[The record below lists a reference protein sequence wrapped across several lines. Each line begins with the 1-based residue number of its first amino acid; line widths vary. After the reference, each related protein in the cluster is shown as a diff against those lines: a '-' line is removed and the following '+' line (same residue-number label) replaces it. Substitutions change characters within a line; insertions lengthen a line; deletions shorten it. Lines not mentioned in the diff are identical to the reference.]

1 MKRALDFTLA
11 LVALVALAPVLCL
24 IAMAIW
30 ISDFHAPF
38 YAGRRIGRF
47 GREFKMIKFRSMRPD
62 AWKTGVNST
71 AGNDARITRLGKFLR
86 RFKLDELPQLIHV
99 LSGEMSLVGPRP
111 QVPDD
116 AARYTPEER
125 HMLDV
130 RPGVTDLASI
140 VFADEGAILEGAS
153 DPDLLY
159 NQIIRPWKSR
169 LALLYMQR
177 RSDALDLRILVWT
190 ALALISRRRALDCV
204 ATAAARLGADP
215 LLLRACMRTEPL
227 VAYPPPGAAEIVDH
241 DCAKATSA

>member
-11 LVALVALAPVLCL
+11 LIALVALAAMLLV
-24 IAMAIW
+24 IAIFVW

-38 YAGRRIGRF
+38 YTGRRIGRF

-86 RFKLDELPQLIHV
+86 RFKLDELPQLVNV
-99 LSGEMSLVGPRP
+99 LTGEMSLVGPRP

-190 ALALISRRRALDCV
+190 ALALISRRRAL
-204 ATAAARLGADP
+204 
-215 LLLRACMRTEPL
+215 
-227 VAYPPPGAAEIVDH
+227 
-241 DCAKATSA
+241 